1 MKIDEKVFF
10 LQNRKNDQ
18 TILHLV
24 AFCGGRHT
32 AGSVGA
38 GGRGEG
44 GGDAR
49 VAQR

>member
-1 MKIDEKVFF
+1 MKKFFF
-10 LQNRKNDQ
+10 LLNRNIDKK
-18 TILHLV
+18 TLHLV
-24 AFCGGRHT
+24 AFCGGRHA